1 MIWVTLLLTAVGC
14 VPYAGDVVNAGC
26 KAVIKG
32 ADDIVLTVLR
42 KLDAE
47 DAYKAFKLFKTRFLA
62 SIDEAIATVYKWIE
76 HAGNSKTPGKYAR
89 RD

>member
-14 VPYAGDVVNAGC
+14 VPYAGDVVKAGC

-32 ADDIVLTVLR
+32 ADDIVLRGLR

-47 DAYKAFKLFKTRFLA
+47 DAYKAFKLLRRGFLQA
-62 SIDEAIATVYKWIE
+62 LTK
-76 HAGNSKTPGKYAR
+76 P
-89 RD
+89 